1 MLNKDK
7 LYFYKELNDLYNI
20 LNIEFM
26 YFGQNQKGHLVLYV
40 QSADKIYAFTS
51 NNNGKNKKKYLN
63 YNKEEIDNLKFK
75 FDKEV
80 DILDYDINIIVN
92 NSSNPKIPSGR
103 YSFETLN
110 NLTIENDGFHIDNEE
125 QINGIDYI
133 VIERENNNTLFNGR
147 YLFGNNGLIYDI
159 ENNLLPKYENERND
173 IATSNIKAILQIFKQ
188 HKNRLEMIN

>member
-1 MLNKDK
+1 MLDKNK
-7 LYFYKELNDLYNI
+7 LYSYKELNDLYNM

-40 QSADKIYAFTS
+40 QDTNKIYAFTS
-51 NNNGKNKKKYLN
+51 NNNGKNKKRYLN
-63 YNKEEIDNLKFK
+63 YSKEEIDNLKFK

-103 YSFETLN
+103 YSLETLN
-110 NLTIENDGFHIDNEE
+110 NLTIENDDFHIDNEE

-133 VIERENNNTLFNGR
+133 VVERENNSTLFNGR

-159 ENNLLPKYENERND
+159 ENNLLPQYELERNE

-188 HKNRLEMIN
+188 HDKGLEMID